1 MAYNK
6 YAKLE
11 TLNNKDSQFNFIKL
25 FASGYNRGRIISLIV
40 FPKSVAISV
49 MKEKSCRKLT
59 RKVYST
65 VPCIARYA
73 ASFLFLKLNAL
84 TNPVS
89 RILLGVA
96 L

>member
-40 FPKSVAISV
+40 FTKIPCDELWTSLATY
-49 MKEKSCRKLT
+49 EKGIFYICR
-59 RKVYST
+59 
-65 VPCIARYA
+65 
-73 ASFLFLKLNAL
+73 
-84 TNPVS
+84 VS
-89 RILLGVA
+89 
-96 L
+96 